1 MTKSTL
7 LLMSA
12 SSFPQESYLHN
23 NGLLKRVSKKTKQK
37 KYTHTHD

>member
-12 SSFPQESYLHN
+12 FILSSGIVSAQQRFT
-23 NGLLKRVSKKTKQK
+23 KRVSKKTKQK